1 MDSKES
7 RMFATDGLFVAESF
21 PDNFV
26 AALVCQKLRLDPGT
40 FPISKEASVLP
51 HAGVIGTKTDVTIDL
66 MIQDV

>member
-21 PDNFV
+21 ADNFV

-40 FPISKEASVLP
+40 FGQV
-51 HAGVIGTKTDVTIDL
+51 
-66 MIQDV
+66 